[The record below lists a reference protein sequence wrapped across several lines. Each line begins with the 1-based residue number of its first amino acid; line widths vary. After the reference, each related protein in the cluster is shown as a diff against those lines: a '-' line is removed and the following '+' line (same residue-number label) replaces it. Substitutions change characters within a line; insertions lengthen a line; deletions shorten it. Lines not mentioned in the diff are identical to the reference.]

1 MKAAVVP
8 AAGAR
13 WELKDV
19 ATPSPGPG
27 EVLVRVRACGVC
39 HNDVFLTDGT
49 FPFPPMDP
57 VIVGH
62 EAAGEVAEVGA
73 GVTSR
78 KAGDR
83 VGTTW
88 VQGTCGQ
95 CDYCKLNLPLTGQ
108 SGMNC
113 VAPRMSGLTVQG
125 GHAQYVAVP
134 AESTVLLPDGLSY
147 QAAAPMLCAGYTAWS
162 ALRAADP
169 KPGERVAV
177 LGVGGLGHLAL
188 QFANACGF
196 ETVAITRSPEKHDL
210 IRELGTGHVVAD
222 GAGLREI
229 GGADVVLVTGTSYRA
244 ATDALAGLRVNGRL
258 VLATIDPEGSF
269 EIGPSSPVWAQR
281 QSIIGATHNGLEQ
294 LTEALRFAAD
304 GRVTP
309 IIEEFDAEQVAEA
322 LARVGKGDVRFRAVV
337 NY

>member
-19 ATPSPGPG
+19 ATPSAGPG

-49 FPFPPMDP
+49 FPFPPFDP

-62 EAAGEVAEVGA
+62 EAAGEVVEVGA
-73 GVTSR
+73 GVTIR

-113 VAPRMSGLTVQG
+113 AAPRM
-125 GHAQYVAVP
+125 
-134 AESTVLLPDGLSY
+134 
-147 QAAAPMLCAGYTAWS
+147 
-162 ALRAADP
+162 
-169 KPGERVAV
+169 
-177 LGVGGLGHLAL
+177 
-188 QFANACGF
+188 
-196 ETVAITRSPEKHDL
+196 
-210 IRELGTGHVVAD
+210 
-222 GAGLREI
+222 
-229 GGADVVLVTGTSYRA
+229 
-244 ATDALAGLRVNGRL
+244 
-258 VLATIDPEGSF
+258 
-269 EIGPSSPVWAQR
+269 
-281 QSIIGATHNGLEQ
+281 
-294 LTEALRFAAD
+294 
-304 GRVTP
+304 
-309 IIEEFDAEQVAEA
+309 
-322 LARVGKGDVRFRAVV
+322 
-337 NY
+337 